1 MAGEG
6 KQKEGQ
12 MTVQAHLESLQKKHV
27 ALEEKLH
34 FAMTSPSVDDR
45 EIADIKR
52 MKLKIKDQ
60 IQRIATSVH

>member
-1 MAGEG
+1 
-6 KQKEGQ
+6 

-34 FAMTSPSVDDR
+34 SAMTSPSVDDR

>member
-1 MAGEG
+1 
-6 KQKEGQ
+6 

-27 ALEEKLH
+27 ALKEKLH
-34 FAMTSPSVDDR
+34 SAMTSPSVDDR

>member
-1 MAGEG
+1 
-6 KQKEGQ
+6 

-27 ALEEKLH
+27 ALEEKLQT
-34 FAMTSPSVDDR
+34 AIASPSMDDR

-60 IQRIATSVH
+60 IQRLSTSVH

>member
-1 MAGEG
+1 
-6 KQKEGQ
+6 

-34 FAMTSPSVDDR
+34 FAMNSPSVDDR

>member
-6 KQKEGQ
+6 KKKEGQ

-34 FAMTSPSVDDR
+34 FAMASPSVDDR

>member
-1 MAGEG
+1 
-6 KQKEGQ
+6 

-34 FAMTSPSVDDR
+34 FAMASPSADDR